1 MRWKRHPGDPG
12 TTATT
17 WRARAATSGC
27 RTATAPHLVD
37 LHEPADEELLNDP
50 TRNGANN
57 AYWLFTRSNQNN
69 AQILV
74 HGDANSVWNSHYWA
88 GRPLKVIVHGWN
100 SNGNSAIN
108 PSLHQTADVNVIV
121 LDWRGIANSGYWT
134 AVRGV
139 PNVGE
144 HLGDFLTWLVN
155 LTGSNWNN
163 IHLIGFS
170 LGAHVVGNAGRRT
183 GSRPTRITGL
193 DPAGP
198 EWGGN
203 ANALKSNDGAYVE
216 CIHTCGGRLGINDPI
231 CAANFYPNGGRHRQ
245 PGCGLLS
252 YTCSHSRAYEYFA
265 ASVRFD
271 HLVGRQCTNQS
282 QANNNN
288 CSGAAFN
295 MGNSIL
301 YKRG

>member
-1 MRWKRHPGDPG
+1 MAALRHLLRKAMVAMNQVFNGILHTSHFPE
-12 TTATT
+12 T
-17 WRARAATSGC
+17 WERVLLDMEKAFDKVWHNGLLHKLLDTPMPSALTRVITS
-27 RTATAPHLVD
+27 
-37 LHEPADEELLNDP
+37 
-50 TRNGANN
+50 
-57 AYWLFTRSNQNN
+57 F
-69 AQILV
+69 
-74 HGDANSVWNSHYWA
+74 
-88 GRPLKVIVHGWN
+88 
-100 SNGNSAIN
+100 
-108 PSLHQTADVNVIV
+108 LHQCNFCVDVKEPHYVSFLETADVNVIV

-301 YKRG
+301 YKRVSVLNYHHS